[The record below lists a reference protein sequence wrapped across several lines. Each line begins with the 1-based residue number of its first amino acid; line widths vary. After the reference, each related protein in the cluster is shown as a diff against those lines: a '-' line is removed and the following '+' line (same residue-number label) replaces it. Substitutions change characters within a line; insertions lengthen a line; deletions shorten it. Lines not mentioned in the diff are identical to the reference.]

1 MCGIIGYIGKRNV
14 KDVLLKGLYNLEYRG
29 YDSAGIMISN
39 NNKSEIIK
47 SVGKV
52 EELDKKVKKD
62 SKISDSFF
70 GIAHT
75 RWATNGEA
83 TEVNAHPHRMGKVTL
98 VHNGIIENE
107 DFLRSDLI
115 EKGYTFESNTDTVVA
130 AAMLDYLLKS
140 YDTITALEMLSKT
153 LTGSYAFGIIIDGDD
168 KLYALRKDSPLLIG
182 IGETEYFLASDISAI
197 SEYTKKYILLDK
209 GDIAVL
215 SKNKYEII
223 NNGRTINKKINE
235 NHNDNDV
242 ISKHGYDHFMMKEIM
257 EEPLVI
263 KRLYE
268 KYKDPDKLKELSINK
283 YKEID
288 IVGCGSAK
296 YAGMIGASLIEEY
309 AEVKTNVYSA
319 SEYRYKKRIYNN
331 KTLVIVISQ
340 SGETAD
346 TIAALRIANEE
357 GLDTLG
363 IINNPNST
371 MAREAKKVVLIEAG
385 VEVAV
390 ATTKAYLAQVF
401 ILSLIAFQSAKEKGL
416 IDISYDEYKQLPNK
430 IKKVIE
436 KVEDYKRIAKRIY
449 LNNNVYFIG
458 RGIDY
463 AICMEGSLKLKE
475 VSYIHSESY
484 EAGELKHGTISLIEQ
499 GTPVFT
505 VITDPKLKDKTV
517 SNLKETEA
525 RGSIGIILTTKNID
539 DFDNN
544 LKLVVPSSSTLIA
557 PMLIVPALQLISYF
571 TAKNRNCDIDKPRN
585 LAKSVTVE

>member
-83 TEVNAHPHRMGKVTL
+83 TEVNAHPHRAGKVTL

-115 EKGYTFESNTDTVVA
+115 EKGYTFESNTDTIVA
-130 AAMLDYLLKS
+130 ASMLDYL
-140 YDTITALEMLSKT
+140 LSKT

-182 IGETEYFLASDISAI
+182 IGEDEYFLASDISAI

-215 SKNKYEII
+215 SKDKYEII
-223 NNGRTINKKINE
+223 NNGRSINKKINE

-268 KYKDPDKLKELSINK
+268 KYKDPKKLKELSINK

-484 EAGELKHGTISLIEQ
+484 EAGELKHGTISLIEE

-505 VITDPKLKDKTV
+505 VITDPKLKDKTI